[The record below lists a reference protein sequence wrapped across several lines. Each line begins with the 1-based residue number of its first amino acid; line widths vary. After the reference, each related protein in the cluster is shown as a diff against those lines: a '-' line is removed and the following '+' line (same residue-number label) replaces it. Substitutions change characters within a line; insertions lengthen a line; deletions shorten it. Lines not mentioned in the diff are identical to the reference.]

1 MGEKLRRK
9 LGNPPRPSAGVKPT
23 GPSPAWYDD
32 SVSEPSQ
39 PGGDYGLGI
48 PGFSGVP
55 RAREWDA
62 VESAN
67 APALRGDEVHF
78 VALADGER
86 TLIVDEDEPDDS
98 VAPLA
103 DAVEATLA
111 PPYRAEGRRQSDDVW
126 AVGAVRVET
135 VELSQDLAGDSIE
148 LTSVDGTQTLTVDGN
163 ASTVELP
170 TLEAIG
176 AARGSDYVLRAE
188 RLTETTW
195 AVDTDV
201 L

>member
-1 MGEKLRRK
+1 MSDQFRRIGKALMGSQAGGFLST
-9 LGNPPRPSAGVKPT
+9 PPGF
-23 GPSPAWYDD
+23 D
-32 SVSEPSQ
+32 
-39 PGGDYGLGI
+39 GDPGLGI

-62 VESAN
+62 VDSTH

-103 DAVEATLA
+103 DAIEETLE
-111 PPYRAEGRRQSDDVW
+111 PPYRAVGRRQSEDVW
-126 AVGAVRVET
+126 AVGAVRVDV
-135 VELSQDLAGDSIE
+135 VELPRNVAGDSIE
-148 LTSVDGTQTLTVDGN
+148 LTSVDGRRELKVDGRS
-163 ASTVELP
+163 STLELP
-170 TLEAIG
+170 ALAEIG
-176 AARGSDYVLRAE
+176 ARRDSDYVLRAE

-195 AVDTDV
+195 AVDADV